1 MKKFAVISDIH
12 SNVYALK
19 AVVADARAKGVSDF
33 INLGDILYGP
43 IAPRETYEY
52 LRTLNALTICGN
64 QDRQIF
70 QATDSEVQANPTM
83 QFILNDLGA
92 EPLAWM
98 QQLPFDTRA
107 FPDTSTFP
115 NTFSLPNGIYACHGT
130 PSDDLTY
137 LLEDAS
143 SGRAVVRA
151 DGEIIELLAGVTAP
165 IVLCGHTHLPRC
177 VQLSTGQWVVNPG
190 SVGLP
195 AYEDDEPF
203 SHAMETYS
211 SMASYALLTQAEDG
225 GWNVSLNK
233 VVYDVS
239 KAVAAAREQGR
250 MDWVHFLTT
259 GRRQE

>member
-19 AVVADARAKGVSDF
+19 AVVADARAKGVNDF

-64 QDRQIF
+64 QDRQIY
-70 QATDSEVQANPTM
+70 QATHSDVQSNPTM
-83 QFILNDLGA
+83 PFILQDLGA
-92 EPLAWM
+92 EPLTWM
-98 QQLPFDTRA
+98 RQLPFDSRVL
-107 FPDTSTFP
+107 PDSRP
-115 NTFSLPNGIYACHGT
+115 LSLPADIYACHGT

-143 SGRAVVRA
+143 SGRAVVREDA
-151 DGEIIELLAGVTAP
+151 EIIDLLAGITAP

-177 VQLSTGQWVVNPG
+177 VQVSTGQCIVNPG

-203 SHAMETYS
+203 PHAMETYS
-211 SMASYALLTQAEDG
+211 PMASYAVISQTTEGSWD
-225 GWNVSLNK
+225 VSFNK
-233 VVYDVS
+233 VAYDVS
-239 KAVAAAREQGR
+239 KAVEAARAQGR
-250 MDWVHFLTT
+250 LDWVHFLTT
-259 GRRQE
+259 GRRQ